1 MISIFPD
8 GYRPESP
15 APGDHRE
22 TSLAR
27 NEALDA
33 GSPCEGTAG
42 RSLCGAGLRAGVLR
56 RLGMD
61 EARAAAELG
70 LPQAEVRFLFKLD
83 RIRMGANPDANS
95 KTAVNFPQA
104 EQGICDSST
113 VHLAVRGY
121 RS

>member
-15 APGDHRE
+15 APDDRRDA
-22 TSLAR
+22 SLTR
-27 NEALDA
+27 IEAPEA
-33 GSPCEGTAG
+33 GSPCEGTAEQSIH
-42 RSLCGAGLRAGVLR
+42 RAGLRAGVLR

-61 EARAAAELG
+61 EARVAAEIG

-83 RIRMGANPDANS
+83 RIRKAANPEPAP
-95 KTAVNFPQA
+95 KTAVKFPQA
-104 EQGICDSST
+104 ERGICDSST

-121 RS
+121 RP

>member
-1 MISIFPD
+1 MTSIFPD

-15 APGDHRE
+15 APNEHKD
-22 TSLAR
+22 TSLTR
-27 NEALDA
+27 IEAPEA
-33 GSPCEGTAG
+33 GSPCEETLGQ
-42 RSLCGAGLRAGVLR
+42 SLNTAGLRAGVLR

-61 EARAAAELG
+61 EAGVAAELS

-83 RIRMGANPDANS
+83 RIRMAANPEATS
-95 KTAVNFPQA
+95 KTAVNFPKA

-121 RS
+121 RP